1 LRLSAA
7 MDNVTLGYIL
17 IGIGFLFLTAELAF
31 PTHGV
36 LIATGIFVDI
46 VGVGMVFY
54 YGGRYKGFVT
64 LAAVS
69 LALPLFASAVFYLW
83 PRTPMGRRLMLK
95 TRSQERDTLANL
107 PAVQE
112 LEVLKGRIGKAISTL
127 RPSGVAEFDGRRVD
141 CLSEGILIDPNT
153 WVKCIEVKSGK
164 VIVRPIDGPAELAD
178 LNTEMFS

>member
-1 LRLSAA
+1 

-17 IGIGFLFLTAELAF
+17 IGVGFLFLSAELAF
-31 PTHGV
+31 PTHGI

-64 LAAVS
+64 LTAVS
-69 LALPLFASAVFYLW
+69 LALPLFAAGVFYLW
-83 PRTPMGRRLMLK
+83 PRTPMGRRLIMK
-95 TRSQERDTLANL
+95 TRAEQRETLAHL
-107 PAVQE
+107 PAIQE
-112 LEVLKGRIGKAISTL
+112 LEVLKGRIGKATSTL
-127 RPSGVAEFDGRRVD
+127 RPSGVVDFDGRRID

-164 VIVRPIDGPAELAD
+164 VIVRPIDGPAD
-178 LNTEMFS
+178 LGDLETATFT